1 MYERGDDVRT
11 LMPGIALA
19 ETPEDIDLD
28 RMSPFIMR
36 AVAGRVRVALYEPGR
51 RAFIR
56 ETARLPSR
64 GRVALRRRRDRGDL
78 ALVLVRAGTLVAI
91 TALALLVVV
100 ARRAV
105 R

>member
-1 MYERGDDVRT
+1 
-11 LMPGIALA
+11 MPGIALA
-19 ETPEDIDLD
+19 ETPLDRDLD
-28 RMSPFIMR
+28 RMSAFIVR
-36 AVAGRVRVALYEPGR
+36 AVAGRVRVALYEPL
-51 RAFIR
+51 A
-56 ETARLPSR
+56 ARLPR
-64 GRVALRRRRDRGDL
+64 RRRVARRRRRDRGDL